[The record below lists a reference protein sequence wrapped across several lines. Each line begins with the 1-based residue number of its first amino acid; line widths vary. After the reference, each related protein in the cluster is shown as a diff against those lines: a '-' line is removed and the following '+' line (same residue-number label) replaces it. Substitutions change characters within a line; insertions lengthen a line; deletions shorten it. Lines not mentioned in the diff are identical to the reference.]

1 MLASQEDGYFD
12 ERMARLEGVAA
23 ELDHAARALG
33 EALSQVSTRAHAHA
47 PARSEMHTDTD
58 TETQRGRERER
69 ANYFKLLSALYRIV
83 VPGETIPK

>member
-47 PARSEMHTDTD
+47 PARTHRNTHRHRHT
-58 TETQRGRERER
+58 ERERER
-69 ANYFKLLSALYRIV
+69 ESQLL
-83 VPGETIPK
+83 